1 MGLRSLSPRDP
12 HYKPQYYGDLRAR
25 DAAYHQGSVW
35 AWLIGA
41 YIDAWMKLN
50 PGRPSEARTFLKAF
64 VEHLEDACVGSIS
77 EIFDGDAPHT
87 PRGCIA
93 QAWSVAEVLRCWA
106 KTSPNISPNTWPHVG
121 NDTISPS
128 T

>member
-1 MGLRSLSPRDP
+1 MWWMETVTRELLTPMGLRSISPRDP
-12 HYKPQYYGDLRAR
+12 NYKPRYYGDLRAR

-41 YIDAWMKLN
+41 YVDAWMKLN
-50 PGRPSEARTFLKAF
+50 PDRPSEARTFLEGF
-64 VEHLEDACVGSIS
+64 VEHLQDACVGSIS
-77 EIFDGDAPHT
+77 EIFDGDPPHT

-106 KTSPNISPNTWPHVG
+106 KTSPTKS
-121 NDTISPS
+121 
-128 T
+128 